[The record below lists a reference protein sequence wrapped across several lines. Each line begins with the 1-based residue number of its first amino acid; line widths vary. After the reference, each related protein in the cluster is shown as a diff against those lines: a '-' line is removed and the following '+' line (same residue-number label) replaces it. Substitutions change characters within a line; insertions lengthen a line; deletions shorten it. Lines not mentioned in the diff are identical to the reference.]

1 MPGAFSKPSRSN
13 ENICKQDGQKINA
26 FALSTDELIT
36 FMKEQK
42 VDESIVSNIEKML
55 KLGDGQE
62 FAAGNN
68 ETLDFKDLNS
78 KALGI
83 LKELA

>member
-1 MPGAFSKPSRSN
+1 MDR
-13 ENICKQDGQKINA
+13 KINA

-55 KLGDGQE
+55 KLGDGRIRRWQQ
-62 FAAGNN
+62 
-68 ETLDFKDLNS
+68 
-78 KALGI
+78 
-83 LKELA
+83 